1 MTSLVVQSDSLND
14 KPVANILAADS
25 FTRENFVNP
34 ALLYLSELGSKEGRR
49 TMRSKLNRV
58 AVLVGAKSIETC
70 DWSKMRPQSVHAVLL
85 RLEQE
90 NLSASTINNYLA
102 ALKGVAF
109 QAWKESLMS
118 SETLQRIRAIKSRRS
133 SRLPKG
139 RCLSMEESA
148 RLLAC
153 NRGKSAVVDV
163 RDKAVLTLMLGCGLR
178 RSEVCGLSLDD
189 FDREERSIRLVGKG
203 NKERTVYLPGE
214 AYECLL
220 EWLEFRGARS
230 GPIFTRIFRG
240 GHLLTEKRLSES
252 AITLILKERL
262 SIAGQKNATPHDLRR
277 TFATRLI
284 EDGNDLVKVQRAM
297 GHANVQTTARYDR
310 RGEKDQKEMA
320 LNVRIKLCRML
331 LKRSCARSTFPKA
344 LFKTNDRC
352 AGTLCGR

>member
-1 MTSLVVQSDSLND
+1 MSSLVVQSEGSPD
-14 KPVANILAADS
+14 KSATSTVVAETFAPESYI
-25 FTRENFVNP
+25 NP

-58 AVLVGAKSIETC
+58 AIMVGASSIETC
-70 DWSKMRPQSVHAVLL
+70 DWVQMRPQSVHAVLL
-85 RLEQE
+85 QLEQE

-109 QAWKESLMS
+109 QAWKEGLMS
-118 SETLQRIRAIKSRRS
+118 SETLQRIKAIKSRRS

-148 RLLAC
+148 QLLAC
-153 NRGKSAVVDV
+153 NRGKSPVVDV
-163 RDKAVLTLMLGCGLR
+163 RDRAVLTLMLGCGLR
-178 RSEVCGLSLDD
+178 RAEVCGLSLDD
-189 FDREERSIRLVGKG
+189 FDSEERSIRLIGKG
-203 NKERTVYLPGE
+203 NKERTVYLPGA
-214 AYECLL
+214 AYDCVLK
-220 EWLEFRGARS
+220 WLEFRGWHS

-240 GHLLTEKRLSES
+240 GHILLEKPLSES

-262 SIAGQKNATPHDLRR
+262 SIAGQKEATPHDLRR

-310 RGEKDQKEMA
+310 RGNKDQKLMA
-320 LNVRIKLCRML
+320 SKVRI
-331 LKRSCARSTFPKA
+331 
-344 LFKTNDRC
+344 
-352 AGTLCGR
+352 